1 MNMRAACNRA
11 ETLARLGDSGPESE
25 GSTLKIGCSQADDQ
39 NMNSFSDEP
48 IKLSSSE
55 TELLKRA
62 LLEAQEQAEAPMCAE
77 SETQFLRRAT
87 GEAGV
92 KTGNTRQFQRGT
104 GKLVL

>member
-1 MNMRAACNRA
+1 
-11 ETLARLGDSGPESE
+11 
-25 GSTLKIGCSQADDQ
+25 
-39 NMNSFSDEP
+39 MNSFSDEP

-87 GEAGV
+87 SEASA
-92 KTGNTRQFQRGT
+92 KIGNTQQIQRGS
-104 GKLVL
+104 KKIVL

>member
-1 MNMRAACNRA
+1 
-11 ETLARLGDSGPESE
+11 
-25 GSTLKIGCSQADDQ
+25 
-39 NMNSFSDEP
+39 MNSGSEQP

-87 GEAGV
+87 GAQAGHPQQIQSGS
-92 KTGNTRQFQRGT
+92 K
-104 GKLVL
+104 KIVL